1 MIQDRNVHRDA
12 LMLRQSAVFNWNT
25 AASEGDVERTQYVSQ
40 PEYNWRLAGLSCW
53 GTAIS
58 TVPVII
64 SAGAVGPLDATG
76 SPLVAEAIAPASPEF
91 SLEEFFNRRNSVNA
105 PDGLRNFAGPADHPF
120 TTPFTISDGF
130 WGVFLL
136 AITHSGVGAS
146 TLSTIAASPVMAFP
160 TEQAALDACP
170 KVPVGF
176 GRVAIVTIQA
186 VGGDFIAGTTN
197 TDAALVAAINTA
209 SNYGFS
215 MLFPIETASLSGS
228 FYWNAAARDSLK
240 DPSGQNVLGGRGV
253 KGLSTDPADRSGDL
267 LVVTLK
273 EVGGSIS
280 QLDREASGIRVEW
293 RPWPVGGEGLGD
305 VSVSQTPPS
314 FVP

>member
-12 LMLRQSAVFNWNT
+12 LMLRQSATFNFNT
-25 AASEGDVERTQYVSQ
+25 ASSEGDVERTCYVSQ
-40 PEYNWRLAGLSCW
+40 PEYNWRLSGLTCW
-53 GTAIS
+53 GSQIAG
-58 TVPVII
+58 VPVII

-76 SPLVAEAIAPASPEF
+76 SPLVADAIAGTSPEF

-130 WGVFLL
+130 WGVFVVL
-136 AITHSGVGAS
+136 ITHSGVSSS
-146 TLSTIAASPVMAFP
+146 TLSTLAAFPIMAFP
-160 TEQAALDACP
+160 TEQIALDNCP
-170 KVPVGF
+170 KIPVGF

-215 MLFPIETASLSGS
+215 MLFPIETASLSGF
-228 FYWNAAARDSLK
+228 FYWNAAARDTLK
-240 DPSGQNVLGGRGV
+240 DPSGQNVLQGRGV
-253 KGLSTDPADRSGDL
+253 KGLTTDPADRSGDL
-267 LVVTLK
+267 LVVTIK

-280 QLDREASGIRVEW
+280 QLNREESGIRVEW
-293 RPWPVGGEGLGD
+293 RPWPVGGEGVGD
-305 VSVSQTPPS
+305 ASVSQTSPL